1 MIENNEDQ
9 IEKIFNDNLS
19 TLGPEDKAKFL
30 KSWNLLDA
38 AVKKSIKPSQ
48 ELVAKGGKR
57 TRRKGR
63 KHRKHRK

>member
-1 MIENNEDQ
+1 MIEDNEGQ

-19 TLGPEDKAKFL
+19 SLAPEDKAKFL

-57 TRRKGR
+57 TRRYRR
-63 KHRKHRK
+63 KYRK